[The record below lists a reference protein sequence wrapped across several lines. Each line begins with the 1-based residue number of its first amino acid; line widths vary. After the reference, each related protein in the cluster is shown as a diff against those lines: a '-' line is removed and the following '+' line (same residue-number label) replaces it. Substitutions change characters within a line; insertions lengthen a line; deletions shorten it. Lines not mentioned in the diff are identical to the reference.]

1 MDDNRQCVP
10 DLCLLPFA
18 LCLYAVLVSIDR
30 AGVPAIVVAA
40 LPAVIVLATGSPR
53 AGVALLLIP
62 IAIALFFRDPDRT
75 SPTGEN
81 LVLSPADGKVMFA
94 GEGRQGETPP
104 GVWRPVT
111 IFLSP

>member
-30 AGVPAIVVAA
+30 AGVPAIVV
-40 LPAVIVLATGSPR
+40 
-53 AGVALLLIP
+53 
-62 IAIALFFRDPDRT
+62 ALFFRDPDRT

-104 GVWRPVT
+104 GVWRQVT
-111 IFLSP
+111 IFLSPLDVHINRVPASGKVTRV